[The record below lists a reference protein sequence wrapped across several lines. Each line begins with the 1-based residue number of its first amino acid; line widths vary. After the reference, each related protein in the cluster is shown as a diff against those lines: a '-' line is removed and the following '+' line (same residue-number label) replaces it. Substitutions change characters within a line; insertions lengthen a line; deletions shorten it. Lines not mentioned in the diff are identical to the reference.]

1 MVGIGDGAL
10 VQRDSK
16 PTRGVHAPHP
26 VNWGLAFLMVS
37 VLIAGVAGV
46 VLALSSGMPNIAIV
60 VALIAGAVFAGQ
72 AC

>member
-10 VQRDSK
+10 VPRDIE
-16 PTRGVHAPHP
+16 PTRAVHSPHP

-60 VALIAGAVFAGQ
+60 IGLITGAVFAGQ